1 MDEWR
6 AVASSQAG
14 LITRSQLRARGITRQ
29 MVTHKV
35 TTEPWQILAPT
46 VVATFTGELTEDQRL
61 WLGVLHAGPGSLIGG
76 VHAAASGG
84 LKNWHRDT
92 VTMLV
97 PYGKRVPPPLP
108 GFRFVRSRRALATL
122 RAGGV
127 EPPTCL
133 PIVAVL
139 LFAAEQTSD
148 RTAHG
153 ILAAVV
159 QQRLASAD
167 MLLSSMDYLGRIRRA
182 ADLRQALHDIA
193 GGSQS
198 VAELDIIRLCR
209 HYRLKLPDRQ
219 VKRRDSAGRV
229 RFTDCEWRLDDQRIL
244 VLEVDGAFHMEAQH
258 WEDDLA
264 RQRAL
269 TGGDRLIVRCTS
281 RELREET
288 EQIARDLERLGVPRA
303 A

>member
-1 MDEWR
+1 MDQWR
-6 AVASSQAG
+6 SVAAKQAG

-35 TTEPWQILAPT
+35 ATERWQVLSPT
-46 VVATFTGELTEDQRL
+46 VVATFTGELTDTQRL
-61 WLGVLHAGPGSLIGG
+61 WLGVLHGGPGSLIGG
-76 VHAAASGG
+76 VHAAALGG
-84 LKNWHRDT
+84 LQGWRRDAVT
-92 VTMLV
+92 VLV
-97 PYGKRVPPPLP
+97 PYGKRVPSTLP

-122 RAGGV
+122 RARGL

-139 LFAAEQTSD
+139 LFAAEQTND

-153 ILAAVV
+153 LLAAVV

-167 MLLSSMDYLGRIRRA
+167 MMLSSLDHLGRIRRA
-182 ADLRQALHDIA
+182 ADLRRTLHDIA

-198 VAELDIIRLCR
+198 VAELDVVRLCR
-209 HYRLKLPDRQ
+209 RYRLKLPDRQ
-219 VKRRDSAGRV
+219 VKRRDATGRV
-229 RFTDCEWRLDDQRIL
+229 RFTDCEWRLDDERIL
-244 VLEVDGAFHMEAQH
+244 VLEVDGAFHMEAQQ

-269 TGGDRLIVRCTS
+269 SGPDRIVVRCTS
-281 RELREET
+281 RELREST